1 MIISVPK
8 NAISKKTG
16 KPVAYFRLD
25 KRMLK
30 QLEHTTLSVG
40 TKMLY
45 SDKRS
50 KSFTAYSGGIELK
63 VRQGDFFTTDFK
75 TFIRFFKEEE
85 FFERFEVKG
94 NFNEFFMYEDYFITE
109 DIIWKALRVTKEI
122 LISKKDTFEIIN
134 NCIISYYEDYFTIK
148 HRDKVVKG
156 YENNYIVINHE
167 KDTVVL
173 DGNLE
178 VFKIKEEQA
187 C

>member
-8 NAISKKTG
+8 NCISKKTG
-16 KPVAYFRLD
+16 NTAAYFRLD

-30 QLEHTTLSVG
+30 QLEHTTLTVG

-45 SDKRS
+45 SDKRNRR
-50 KSFTAYSGGIELK
+50 FTAYSGGIELH

-75 TFIRFFKEEE
+75 TYIRFFKEDE
-85 FFERFEVKG
+85 FLERFEMKG
-94 NFNEFFMYEDYFITE
+94 NFNEFFMYEDYFISE
-109 DIIWKALRVTKEI
+109 DIIWKALKVTKEV
-122 LISKKDTFEIIN
+122 LESKKNTFEIIN
-134 NCIISYYEDYFTIK
+134 SCIISYYEDHFTIK
-148 HRDKVVKG
+148 HRDRVVKG